1 MSETKIP
8 ARSELDPQFTWDTT
22 DLFSSDGAWEAE
34 IPEIQKLIEQLKA
47 CQGTLGRSA
56 QDLLAFFKLEDQFT
70 LRAEPFACY
79 AMYQRDQDTRDPRA
93 QKMNGQMMNLLIQAE
108 EATAFATPE
117 ILEIPQEAMDRFY
130 QEEPGLEHY
139 RLALTRI
146 RRQKDHTLSPR
157 EEALLA
163 SAGKI
168 GQSPSTIY
176 NLLNDADLS
185 FPDAVDQEG
194 NKHPVTQGTYIPLV
208 QSADRTLRE
217 SAFRNFYSSFGQFR
231 NTFAAALEGQ
241 MKQLQFFADA
251 RNYPSAL
258 HAALDKTEV
267 PVEIYH
273 NLIAAVR
280 ESFPVMHRYMRL
292 RKKMLGVEKLHY
304 YDIYTPIV
312 ADQDE
317 TIPFEEAKKMALESL
332 APLGED
338 YLSMLKEGFANRW
351 IDVYENQ
358 GKRSGAYSSG
368 VYSCHPFVLLN
379 YTDTL
384 NDVFT
389 LVHEMGHALH
399 SYLSAKNQSVTYA
412 DYVIFVAEV
421 ASTCNESLLMQHL
434 LASTQDKKRRAY
446 LINYFLEQFRTT
458 LYRQTMFAEF
468 ELWCSQQ
475 VQQGMPLTAESLCQK
490 YGDLNREYYGEDV
503 VLDPEIALEWA
514 RIPHFYMNFY
524 VYQYATGFSAAI
536 ALSQRILK
544 EGQPAVQDYLGFLSG
559 GCSTDPVSLLKG
571 AGVDMSTPAPV
582 RDALQLFESLIGEM
596 ETLMA
601 E

>member
-1 MSETKIP
+1 MKLRFLP
-8 ARSELDPQFTWDTT
+8 ASELDPQFTWATT
-22 DLFSSDGAWEAE
+22 DLFPSDGAWEAV

-70 LRAEPFACY
+70 LKAEPFACY

-130 QEEPGLEHY
+130 REEPGLEHY

-146 RRQKDHTLSPR
+146 RRQKDHTLSPS

-168 GQSPSTIY
+168 GQSPSDHLQPAQRRRPVLPRRSGPRGQQATLSPRAPISPWCNPPTVPCG
-176 NLLNDADLS
+176 NLLSAILYSCLRPVPATPLPRSPGGPDEAAAVLCRRAKLPLCPARRSGQDRGSGGDLS
-185 FPDAVDQEG
+185 QPDRCRAG
-194 NKHPVTQGTYIPLV
+194 KLPHHAPVY
-208 QSADRTLRE
+208 
-217 SAFRNFYSSFGQFR
+217 
-231 NTFAAALEGQ
+231 AAC
-241 MKQLQFFADA
+241 A
-251 RNYPSAL
+251 R
-258 HAALDKTEV
+258 
-267 PVEIYH
+267 
-273 NLIAAVR
+273 
-280 ESFPVMHRYMRL
+280 RL
-292 RKKMLGVEKLHY
+292 LGVEKLHY
-304 YDIYTPIV
+304 YDIYTPMV

-317 TIPFEEAKKMALESL
+317 TIPFEEAKEMALEAL

-434 LASTQDKKRRAY
+434 LANTTQDKKRRAC
-446 LINYFLEQFRTT
+446 LINHFLEQFRTT

-475 VQQGMPLTAESLCQK
+475 VQQGKPSHRGGPVPEVRRPEPGVLRRGHRARPGDCPGMGTHPPLLYELLCVSVRHWILRGHRPVPAHLEGRPARRAGLPALPFRRLLYRPGLSAEKRGGGHGLSRSRC
-490 YGDLNREYYGEDV
+490 
-503 VLDPEIALEWA
+503 
-514 RIPHFYMNFY
+514 
-524 VYQYATGFSAAI
+524 AT
-536 ALSQRILK
+536 L
-544 EGQPAVQDYLGFLSG
+544 
-559 GCSTDPVSLLKG
+559 
-571 AGVDMSTPAPV
+571 
-582 RDALQLFESLIGEM
+582 
-596 ETLMA
+596 
-601 E
+601 